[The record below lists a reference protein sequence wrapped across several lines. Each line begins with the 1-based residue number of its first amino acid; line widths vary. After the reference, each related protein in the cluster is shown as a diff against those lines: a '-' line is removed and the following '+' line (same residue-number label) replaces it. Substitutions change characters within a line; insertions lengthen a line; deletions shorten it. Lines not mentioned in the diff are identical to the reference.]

1 MTSTCQLPEMVA
13 FRSKC
18 LPNNLY
24 RLFRKTH
31 LGDFVPFIKREGIL
45 VYLHVNDNA
54 RNKGNGRYNS
64 WYK

>member
-1 MTSTCQLPEMVA
+1 MVA

-31 LGDFVPFIKREGIL
+31 LGDFVPFIKREVIL